1 MINIDMTPQQQKMDI
16 DKKRSEL
23 QSFSKELESRILVLK
38 RAMEAIDKGE
48 DMFNDNS
55 MLATEVQKI
64 MCQRLIDIV

>member
-1 MINIDMTPQQQKMDI
+1 MTPQQQKMDI